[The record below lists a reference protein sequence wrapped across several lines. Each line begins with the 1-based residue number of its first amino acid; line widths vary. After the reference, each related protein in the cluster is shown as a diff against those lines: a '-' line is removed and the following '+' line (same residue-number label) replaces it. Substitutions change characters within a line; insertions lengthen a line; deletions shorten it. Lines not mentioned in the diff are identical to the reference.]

1 MPDSKP
7 KETNPEVVKR
17 FLRYML
23 PYTWGFV
30 IAVVGMA
37 MTAATETSL
46 AAILKPLLDGSFV
59 EKDPNTIRWLPFALL
74 GIALLRGIGGF
85 TSNYYMTWVSRN
97 IVRDMRQ
104 QIFAHLID
112 LPARFYDTN
121 SSGHLTSKLIYDVE
135 QVAAASVSAITTIV
149 RDTLT
154 LIGLIGWMLY
164 LNWKLTMVFIAV
176 APVITFLVTFVSKR
190 FRKLSRR
197 IQHSMGSVTHSAQQV
212 VHGQRVI
219 KIFNGKQQEVESFK
233 QINEHNR
240 KQHLKMAATSAAN
253 VPINQFLAAMA
264 LAFIIYVA
272 TSEALINAPSVGE
285 FASFITAAMLL
296 LPPLK
301 RLNEVVVNWQRGMA
315 AAQSVFELLDE
326 APELDEGT
334 TRVKRVK
341 GEIEYR
347 DVSFNYSDERNPA
360 LSHISFKAHAGE
372 TVAIVGRSGSGKS
385 TLVNLLPRFYDLQ
398 KGVIYIDGI
407 PINDI
412 TLSDLRQQIALVSQ
426 EVTLFND
433 TVANNIAYGICKN
446 APVEEIVHAAE
457 AAHAM
462 EFINELPDG
471 IHTMIGDKGMLISG
485 GQRQRLAIARA
496 ILKDA
501 PILILDE
508 ATSALDTQSER
519 YIQDALEKLM
529 KGRTTLVIAHR
540 LSTIENADKIIVM
553 HDGRIV
559 EEGNHSGLLES
570 DGYYAALHKMQFRD
584 AVNGQPAPV

>member
-1 MPDSKP
+1 MSDSQP
-7 KETNPEVVKR
+7 QQANPQVVRR

-23 PYTWGFV
+23 PYIGGFI
-30 IAVVGMA
+30 IAVIGMA
-37 MTAATETSL
+37 LTAATETGL

-59 EKDPNTIRWLPFALL
+59 DKDPNTIRWMPFALL
-74 GIALLRGIGGF
+74 GIALMRGIGGF
-85 TSNYYMTWVSRN
+85 TSNYYMAWVSRN
-97 IVRDMRQ
+97 IIRDMRQ
-104 QIFAHLID
+104 QIFVHLID
-112 LPARFYDTN
+112 LPTRFFDTV

-149 RDTLT
+149 RDSLT
-154 LIGLIGWMLY
+154 LLGLIGWMLY
-164 LNWKLTMVFIAV
+164 LNWKLTMIFIAV
-176 APVITFLVTFVSKR
+176 APVISVLVATVSKR

-197 IQHSMGSVTHSAQQV
+197 IQHSMGNVTHSAQQV
-212 VHGQRVI
+212 VQGQRVI
-219 KIFNGKQQEVESFK
+219 KIFNGKQQEVEAFNE
-233 QINEHNR
+233 INELNC
-240 KQHLKMAATSAAN
+240 KQQLKLAATAAAN

-264 LAFIIYVA
+264 LAFIIYIA

-301 RLNEVVVNWQRGMA
+301 RLNQVVVNWQRGMA

-326 APELDEGT
+326 APEIDEGT
-334 TRVKRVK
+334 TEVKRVK

-347 DVSFNYSDERNPA
+347 NVSFNYTNERNPA
-360 LSHISFKAHAGE
+360 LNDISFKAHPGE

-385 TLVNLLPRFYDLQ
+385 TLVNLLPRFYELQ
-398 KGVIYIDGI
+398 QGSISVDGI
-407 PINDI
+407 PIQDI
-412 TLSDLRQQIALVSQ
+412 KLADLRQQIALVSQ

-433 TVANNIAYGICKN
+433 TVANNIAYGACKN
-446 APVEEIVHAAE
+446 ATMEEILHAAE
-457 AAHAM
+457 TAHAM

-471 IHTMIGDKGMLISG
+471 INTLIGDKGMLISG

-496 ILKDA
+496 VLKDA

-519 YIQDALEKLM
+519 YIQDALEKLI

-540 LSTIENADKIIVM
+540 LSTIEKADKIIVM
-553 HDGRIV
+553 HDGKIV
-559 EEGNHSGLLES
+559 EEGNHIGLIAS
-570 DGYYAALHKMQFRD
+570 DGHYAALHKMQFRD
-584 AVNGQPAPV
+584 VANG